1 MRRVV
6 VTGMGMVTPLGCGV
20 ETTWARLLKGESG
33 AKKIETFDVSD
44 ISCKIA
50 GVVPRGNGSDGSY
63 NPDQWMEPKEQRKVD
78 DFIVFGMCA
87 ARQALDDAGWR
98 PHKQRRTEFDRR
110 ADRFRHRRRR
120 THRRQRH
127 RAARERP
134 APDFAVLRAG
144 QHHQS
149 GVGLRVD
156 RIRPQGPQSC
166 GGHRVLDRRA
176 CHRRCGAH
184 GGAGRRRCDGGG
196 RHRIAGQ
203 SHCARRLSRRCAH
216 FPPVSTT
223 SPSAPRAPTTRRAT
237 AL

>member
-1 MRRVV
+1 MGPPAQGRKRRQKDRN
-6 VTGMGMVTPLGCGV
+6 LR
-20 ETTWARLLKGESG
+20 RLRYFLQ
-33 AKKIETFDVSD
+33 D
-44 ISCKIA
+44 
-50 GVVPRGNGSDGSY
+50 RGRG
-63 NPDQWMEPKEQRKVD
+63 
-78 DFIVFGMCA
+78 A
-87 ARQALDDAGWR
+87 ARQRLRRQLQSRSMDGAEGAAQGRRFHRVRHVRGAPSARRRRLASAQ
-98 PHKQRRTEFDRR
+98 QRRTEFDRR

-149 GVGLRVD
+149 GVGVRVD

-166 GGHRVLDRRA
+166 GGHRLLDRRA

-184 GGAGRRRCDGGG
+184 GGAGRCRCDGGG

-203 SHCARRLSRRCAH
+203 SHCARRLRGVARTFHRFQRRAQARL
-216 FPPVSTT
+216 
-223 SPSAPRAPTTRRAT
+223 APLRQGRAT